1 MQPVWCRVW
10 PFTVSLGMGVWM
22 TIPPSSER
30 PILERFLKAEAM
42 ALWAVRAAQLRDVPA
57 NVQAFLKQHEADE
70 EEHLKHF
77 ETLVGYQS
85 WGREVLPTVPHQ
97 WSSLAVLLFGY
108 EALGLEFAK
117 LLVGLRPDMQSIV
130 DDEET
135 HVAFFEHEI
144 RKLLAGGG
152 GEADQAR
159 ISAGAFWKKLPR
171 TVERYLQDQCLDG
184 CRNEVS
190 HMMLSAICTRFRQVG
205 LLV

>member
-1 MQPVWCRVW
+1 MI
-10 PFTVSLGMGVWM
+10 L
-22 TIPPSSER
+22 PPRSER

-57 NVQAFLKQHEADE
+57 NVLAFLKQHEADE

-77 ETLVGYQS
+77 ERLVGYQS
-85 WGREVLPTVPHQ
+85 WGRELLPTVPQQ

-117 LLVGLRPDMQSIV
+117 LLLGLRPDMQSIV

-152 GEADQAR
+152 VEADQAR
-159 ISAGAFWKKLPR
+159 ISAKAWWKKLPR
-171 TVERYLQDQCLDG
+171 TIDRYLQDESLNA
-184 CRNEVS
+184 CRAEVTAT
-190 HMMLSAICTRFRQVG
+190 MQAAIQRRFIDAG
-205 LLV
+205 LLG

>member
-1 MQPVWCRVW
+1 MI
-10 PFTVSLGMGVWM
+10 L
-22 TIPPSSER
+22 PPSSER

-57 NVQAFLKQHEADE
+57 NVLAFLKQHEADE
-70 EEHLKHF
+70 EEHLQHF

-85 WGREVLPTVPHQ
+85 WGREVLPTVPQQ

-135 HVAFFEHEI
+135 HVAFFEQEI
-144 RKLLAGGG
+144 RKLLAGAGV
-152 GEADQAR
+152 EADQAR
-159 ISAGAFWKKLPR
+159 ISAKAWWKKLPR
-171 TVERYLQDQCLDG
+171 TIERYLQDESLNG
-184 CRNEVS
+184 CRAEVA
-190 HMMLSAICTRFRQVG
+190 SAMQTAIERRFMDAG
-205 LLV
+205 LLR

>member
-1 MQPVWCRVW
+1 MILPAK
-10 PFTVSLGMGVWM
+10 
-22 TIPPSSER
+22 SER
-30 PILERFLKAEAM
+30 AILERFLKAEAM
-42 ALWAVRAAQLRDVPA
+42 ALWAVRAAQLRDVPP
-57 NVQAFLKQHEADE
+57 NVLAFLKQHEADE

-97 WSSLAVLLFGY
+97 WPSLAVLLFGY

-144 RKLLAGGG
+144 KKLLAGGV
-152 GEADQAR
+152 GEAEQAR
-159 ISAGAFWKKLPR
+159 ISARAWWKKFPR
-171 TVERYLQDQCLDG
+171 TIERYLQDSSLDA
-184 CRNEVS
+184 CRTEI
-190 HMMLSAICTRFRQVG
+190 MAKMQAAIQQRFTDAG
-205 LLV
+205 LTA

>member
-1 MQPVWCRVW
+1 
-10 PFTVSLGMGVWM
+10 M

-57 NVQAFLKQHEADE
+57 NVLAFLKQHEADE

-97 WSSLAVLLFGY
+97 WPSLAVLLFGY

-135 HVAFFEHEI
+135 HVAFFEQEI
-144 RKLLAGGG
+144 RKLLVGGG
-152 GEADQAR
+152 VEADQAR
-159 ISAGAFWKKLPR
+159 ISAKAWWKKLPR
-171 TVERYLQDQCLDG
+171 TVDRYLQDSSLDA
-184 CRNEVS
+184 CRTEVA
-190 HMMLSAICTRFRQVG
+190 SAMQAAIHQRLKSTG
-205 LLV
+205 LLE

>member
-1 MQPVWCRVW
+1 MSPLYDHAEPLRLPPECE
-10 PFTVSLGMGVWM
+10 PSL
-22 TIPPSSER
+22 
-30 PILERFLKAEAM
+30 LERFLKAEAM

-57 NVQAFLKQHEADE
+57 NVLAFLKQHEADE

-97 WSSLAVLLFGY
+97 WPSLAVLLFGY

-144 RKLLAGGG
+144 RKLLV
-152 GEADQAR
+152 GEGVKADQAR
-159 ISAGAFWKKLPR
+159 ISAKAWWKKLPR
-171 TVERYLQDQCLDG
+171 TIERYLQDESLND
-184 CRNEVS
+184 CRAEVGS
-190 HMMLSAICTRFRQVG
+190 AMLGTIQQRFTDVG
-205 LLV
+205 LLK

>member
-1 MQPVWCRVW
+1 MSRLYDHAEPLRLPPECE
-10 PFTVSLGMGVWM
+10 PSL
-22 TIPPSSER
+22 
-30 PILERFLKAEAM
+30 LERFLKAEAM

-57 NVQAFLKQHEADE
+57 NVLAFLKQHEADE

-97 WSSLAVLLFGY
+97 WPSLAVLLFGY

-144 RKLLAGGG
+144 RKLLVGGG
-152 GEADQAR
+152 VKADQAR
-159 ISAGAFWKKLPR
+159 ISARAWWKKLPR
-171 TVERYLQDQCLDG
+171 TIERYLQDESLND
-184 CRNEVS
+184 CRAEVGS
-190 HMMLSAICTRFRQVG
+190 AMLGTIQQRFTDVG
-205 LLV
+205 LLK

>member
-1 MQPVWCRVW
+1 MILPA
-10 PFTVSLGMGVWM
+10 
-22 TIPPSSER
+22 SSER

-57 NVQAFLKQHEADE
+57 NVLAFLKQHEADE

-97 WSSLAVLLFGY
+97 WPSLAVLLFGY

-117 LLVGLRPDMQSIV
+117 LLVGLRPDMQPIV
-130 DDEET
+130 DDEEA

-144 RKLLAGGG
+144 RKLLAGEGV
-152 GEADQAR
+152 EADQAR
-159 ISAGAFWKKLPR
+159 ISARAWWKKLPR
-171 TVERYLQDQCLDG
+171 TIERYLQDSSLDA
-184 CRNEVS
+184 CRVEVA
-190 HMMLSAICTRFRQVG
+190 SAMQGTIQQRFTDVG
-205 LLV
+205 LLK

>member
-1 MQPVWCRVW
+1 MSRLYDHAEPLRLPPECE
-10 PFTVSLGMGVWM
+10 PSL
-22 TIPPSSER
+22 
-30 PILERFLKAEAM
+30 LERFLKAEAM

-57 NVQAFLKQHEADE
+57 NVLAFLKQHEADE
-70 EEHLKHF
+70 EEHLKYF

-97 WSSLAVLLFGY
+97 WPSLAVLLFGY

-144 RKLLAGGG
+144 RKLLV
-152 GEADQAR
+152 GEGVKADQAR
-159 ISAGAFWKKLPR
+159 ISAKAWWKKLPR
-171 TVERYLQDQCLDG
+171 TIERYLQDESLNDCRAEVGSAMLDT
-184 CRNEVS
+184 
-190 HMMLSAICTRFRQVG
+190 IQQRFTDVG
-205 LLV
+205 LLK

>member
-1 MQPVWCRVW
+1 MI
-10 PFTVSLGMGVWM
+10 L
-22 TIPPSSER
+22 PPGSER
-30 PILERFLKAEAM
+30 AILERFLKAEAM

-57 NVQAFLKQHEADE
+57 NVLAFLKQHEADE

-97 WSSLAVLLFGY
+97 WPSLAVLLFGY

-144 RKLLAGGG
+144 RKLLAGEGV
-152 GEADQAR
+152 EADQAR
-159 ISAGAFWKKLPR
+159 ISAKAWRKKLPR
-171 TVERYLQDQCLDG
+171 TIERYLQDGSLDV
-184 CRNEVS
+184 CRAEVAAT
-190 HMMLSAICTRFRQVG
+190 MQTAIQRRFRETG
-205 LLV
+205 LLE

>member
-1 MQPVWCRVW
+1 MSPLHDHAEPLCLPPECE
-10 PFTVSLGMGVWM
+10 PFL
-22 TIPPSSER
+22 
-30 PILERFLKAEAM
+30 LERFLKAEAM

-70 EEHLKHF
+70 EEHLQHF

-85 WGREVLPTVPHQ
+85 WGREVLPTVPQQ

-108 EALGLEFAK
+108 EALGLEFAR

-135 HVAFFEHEI
+135 HVAFFEQEI

-152 GEADQAR
+152 GEAYQAR
-159 ISAGAFWKKLPR
+159 ISARSWWKKLPR
-171 TVERYLQDQCLDG
+171 TVDRYLQDPSLDA
-184 CRNEVS
+184 CRADVAS
-190 HMMLSAICTRFRQVG
+190 AMLVAIQRRFIDAG
-205 LLV
+205 LLN

>member
-1 MQPVWCRVW
+1 MSRLYDHAEPLRLPPECE
-10 PFTVSLGMGVWM
+10 PSL
-22 TIPPSSER
+22 
-30 PILERFLKAEAM
+30 LERFLKAEAM

-57 NVQAFLKQHEADE
+57 NVLAFLKQHEADE

-97 WSSLAVLLFGY
+97 WPSLAVLLFGY

-144 RKLLAGGG
+144 RKLLV
-152 GEADQAR
+152 GEGVKADQAR
-159 ISAGAFWKKLPR
+159 ISARAWWKKLPR
-171 TVERYLQDQCLDG
+171 TIERYLQDESLND
-184 CRNEVS
+184 CRAEVGS
-190 HMMLSAICTRFRQVG
+190 AMLGTIQQRFTDVG
-205 LLV
+205 LLK

>member
-1 MQPVWCRVW
+1 MSRLYDHAEPLRLPPECE
-10 PFTVSLGMGVWM
+10 PSL
-22 TIPPSSER
+22 
-30 PILERFLKAEAM
+30 LERFLKAEAM

-57 NVQAFLKQHEADE
+57 NVLAFLKQHEADE

-97 WSSLAVLLFGY
+97 WPSLAVLLFGY

-117 LLVGLRPDMQSIV
+117 LLVRLRPDMQSIV

-144 RKLLAGGG
+144 RKLLV
-152 GEADQAR
+152 GEGVKADQAR
-159 ISAGAFWKKLPR
+159 ISAKAWWKKLPR
-171 TVERYLQDQCLDG
+171 TIERYLQDESLND
-184 CRNEVS
+184 CRAEVGS
-190 HMMLSAICTRFRQVG
+190 AMLGTIQQRFTDVG
-205 LLV
+205 LLK

>member
-1 MQPVWCRVW
+1 
-10 PFTVSLGMGVWM
+10 M

-57 NVQAFLKQHEADE
+57 NVLAFLKQHEADE

-85 WGREVLPTVPHQ
+85 WGREVLPTVPQQ
-97 WSSLAVLLFGY
+97 WSALAVLLFGY

-144 RKLLAGGG
+144 RKLLAAGGV
-152 GEADQAR
+152 ESDQAR
-159 ISAGAFWKKLPR
+159 ISARSWWKKLPR
-171 TVERYLQDQCLDG
+171 TIERYLQDESLNP
-184 CRNEVS
+184 CREEVAFA
-190 HMMLSAICTRFRQVG
+190 MRSAIQRRFTETG
-205 LLV
+205 LLE

>member
-1 MQPVWCRVW
+1 MSPLHDHAE
-10 PFTVSLGMGVWM
+10 PFRLPPECESSL
-22 TIPPSSER
+22 
-30 PILERFLKAEAM
+30 LERFLKAEAM

-57 NVQAFLKQHEADE
+57 NVLAFLKQHEADE
-70 EEHLKHF
+70 EEHLQHF

-85 WGREVLPTVPHQ
+85 WGREVLPTVPQQ

-144 RKLLAGGG
+144 RKLLAGKGV
-152 GEADQAR
+152 EADQAR
-159 ISAGAFWKKLPR
+159 ISARAWWKKLPR
-171 TVERYLQDQCLDG
+171 TIERYLQDPSLDA
-184 CRNEVS
+184 CRGEVAS
-190 HMMLSAICTRFRQVG
+190 TMQAAIQRRFMDAG
-205 LLV
+205 LLR

>member
-1 MQPVWCRVW
+1 MSPLHDPAEPLCLPPECE
-10 PFTVSLGMGVWM
+10 PFL
-22 TIPPSSER
+22 
-30 PILERFLKAEAM
+30 LERFLKAEAM

-70 EEHLKHF
+70 EEHLQHF

-85 WGREVLPTVPHQ
+85 WGREVLPTVPQQ

-117 LLVGLRPDMQSIV
+117 LLIGLRPDMQSIV

-135 HVAFFEHEI
+135 HVSFFEHEI

-152 GEADQAR
+152 VEADQAR
-159 ISAGAFWKKLPR
+159 KSAKAWWKKLPR
-171 TVERYLQDQCLDG
+171 TVERYLQDPSLNA
-184 CRNEVS
+184 CRDEVA
-190 HMMLSAICTRFRQVG
+190 SALQAAIERRFIDAG
-205 LLV
+205 LLA

>member
-1 MQPVWCRVW
+1 
-10 PFTVSLGMGVWM
+10 M
-22 TIPPSSER
+22 TIPPCSER

-42 ALWAVRAAQLRDVPA
+42 ALWAVRAAQLRDVPP
-57 NVQAFLKQHEADE
+57 NVLAFLKQHEADE
-70 EEHLKHF
+70 EEHLRHF

-85 WGREVLPTVPHQ
+85 WGREVLPTVPQQ

-144 RKLLAGGG
+144 RKLLACEGV
-152 GEADQAR
+152 EAEQAC
-159 ISAGAFWKKLPR
+159 ISAKAWWKKLPR
-171 TVERYLQDQCLDG
+171 TIERYLQDESLDA
-184 CRNEVS
+184 CRTEVA
-190 HMMLSAICTRFRQVG
+190 SAMQTAIQQRFINAG
-205 LLV
+205 LLE